1 MPEGTSRNTKKEYK
15 MKRCFYP
22 LIVLLTLAL
31 SACGSS
37 SLTAA
42 FPTPTRT
49 PVTTNHYTATLNA
62 LNATDVSGVADFQ
75 LTGNVLVITI
85 KATGL
90 QPNKEHYLHIHGSVG
105 TTVSCPSPADADASG
120 HITIEKALTIIGP
133 VALDLQPYPQPNAQ
147 GVVSWSQTFRLEP
160 YQLSVISP
168 LTQHVIVLHGMTY
181 QGVYD
186 RALTVACGSI
196 LSA

>member
-1 MPEGTSRNTKKEYK
+1 
-15 MKRCFYP
+15 MKRSLY
-22 LIVLLTLAL
+22 LLLVLLAITL

-37 SLTAA
+37 RLTAA
-42 FPTPTRT
+42 APTPTPT
-49 PVTTNHYTATLNA
+49 PVTTRHYTAKLRA
-62 LNATDVSGVADFQ
+62 LNATNVSGVADFQ

-85 KATGL
+85 NATGL
-90 QPNKEHYLHIHGSVG
+90 QPYKEHYLHIHGATDTSV
-105 TTVSCPSPADADASG
+105 TCPTPADADASG

-133 VALDLQPYPQPNAQ
+133 VALDLQPYPQPN
-147 GVVSWSQTFRLEP
+147 GRGTVSWSQTFRLEP
-160 YQLSVISP
+160 YQLSDISP

-196 LSA
+196 QAA